1 MHKLKIKTL
10 SINKAYKG
18 RRFRTPEYD
27 TYIRQMMFILPDNI
41 QVPKNEIKLKIE
53 FGYSSAASDI
63 DNGLKCFIDCLQK
76 KYLFNDKNIIEL
88 FVRKSKVKKSE
99 EYILFEFY

>member
-1 MHKLKIKTL
+1 MKINIKPL
-10 SINKAYKG
+10 SINAAYKG

-27 TYIRQMMFILPDNI
+27 TYIRQMMFVLPDNI

-88 FVRKSKVKKSE
+88 FVRKTKVSKGY
-99 EYILFEFY
+99 EYIIFNFY